1 MVQCR
6 TSFASLTLRLHA
18 QSGLTPVRECT
29 VGCGHKFVAPCGR
42 RLTSILY
49 AVKLCIVEF
58 GQSWWTCSSY
68 NLGLRRQ
75 WVALTTW
82 TKSPWANC
90 SNVFFFSNSGLLT
103 HSFVR
108 DGSLLTSKQVQTH
121 RLGFQ
126 HNNMDALPIVSN
138 PLGFSDP
145 APTWKNYPRQSPDVG
160 RDHQMWGRSFSRH
173 LGNRLWELNIRLS

>member
-58 GQSWWTCSSY
+58 GQSWWTYSSY

-103 HSFVR
+103 LSSVR

-126 HNNMDALPIVSN
+126 HDNMDALPIVSTH
-138 PLGFSDP
+138 LGFRTRP
-145 APTWKNYPRQSPDVG
+145 QPG
-160 RDHQMWGRSFSRH
+160 RITRVNRQMWARSPNV
-173 LGNRLWELNIRLS
+173 G